1 MFSGLENPTHLLL
14 VFLVV
19 LLVFGAKRLP
29 EIGRGIGSGMRGF
42 KDALTA
48 PEPPN
53 TMLNTA
59 QAPRDEQL
67 SRGAEAPHTH
77 EPSLHNAPRATSC

>member
-14 VFLVV
+14 VFLVI

-42 KDALTA
+42 KDALTM

-53 TMLNTA
+53 TTL
-59 QAPRDEQL
+59 
-67 SRGAEAPHTH
+67 
-77 EPSLHNAPRATSC
+77 NAPQLPHDQQP